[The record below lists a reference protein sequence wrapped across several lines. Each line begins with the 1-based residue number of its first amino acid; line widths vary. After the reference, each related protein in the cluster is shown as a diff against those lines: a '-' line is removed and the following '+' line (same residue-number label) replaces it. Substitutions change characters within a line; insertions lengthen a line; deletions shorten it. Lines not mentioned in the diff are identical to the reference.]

1 MWGQGVYGAQILV
14 WVHKFAFKLVL
25 GVIFSHRLL
34 LLLNIQIEKSLIRIL
49 FEYSNTI
56 EWQYKKQVTNT
67 KEWQFWPPI
76 FKASATPDCSVLFMH
91 SLFFPF
97 CGKLGLESC
106 INPRDY
112 SDVTYMPV
120 FGNMAISCYH
130 DSPFSNSP
138 WPDPI
143 RLVCSNAT
151 QIFLKV
157 NLKKKLNVCAE
168 LSAKPPQNLFGQ
180 IVYSY

>member
-1 MWGQGVYGAQILV
+1 MGSRGLWRTNFGLGAQIYIQDCFGG
-14 WVHKFAFKLVL
+14 HFF
-25 GVIFSHRLL
+25 HRLL
-34 LLLNIQIEKSLIRIL
+34 LLLNIQIEKSLIRVL

-56 EWQYKKQVTNT
+56 EWQYKKQVTYT

-112 SDVTYMPV
+112 SDVTYMAVYMYRPCSTFFLETWRFRV
-120 FGNMAISCYH
+120 IMIAHSLIAHS
-130 DSPFSNSP
+130 
-138 WPDPI
+138 PI
-143 RLVCSNAT
+143 RSVLCVQT
-151 QIFLKV
+151 PLRF
-157 NLKKKLNVCAE
+157 
-168 LSAKPPQNLFGQ
+168 F
-180 IVYSY
+180 